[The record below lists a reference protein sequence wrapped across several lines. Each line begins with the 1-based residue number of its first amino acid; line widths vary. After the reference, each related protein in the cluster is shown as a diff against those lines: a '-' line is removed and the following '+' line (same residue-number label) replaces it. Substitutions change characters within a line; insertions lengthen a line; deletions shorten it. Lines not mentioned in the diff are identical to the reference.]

1 MKFRLVK
8 IFSAMCMALFIFG
21 CGDGG
26 TSSTD
31 IPPSDGTPVVPQVNA
46 DKLDLTTD
54 KYLLTTNGLD
64 SATLTIVTRDASN
77 AALANVVV
85 TLTAS
90 AGFLSAS
97 QVTTDSTG
105 QATATFS
112 AGPDKTNQIVNVTAV
127 SGNTSKVLPLTL
139 TGTTLTLNSNKS
151 SLLANV
157 ADTATLTVAARDA
170 NSNPIPNTGITL
182 TSGNGNNLTANGTTA
197 STVTVTTDNN
207 GAASVTMTALNN
219 PGIDTIT
226 ASGNGATKSLA
237 INVTSAQFGFTS
249 PADNSTIAVGATTNL
264 VVTYTDAFGSP
275 ISGQALTLSTT
286 GGYFDNVIGKSTT
299 AATTDA
305 AGTATITY
313 TASGV
318 ASPASITVSAGTES
332 DELTLLVAS
341 INPSRLDLQAS
352 PSVLAPSIGGVNSS
366 STITATV
373 RDAGNQLVSGQ
384 TVVFT
389 IIESPGGGESISPG
403 TAVTGAG
410 GTASVTFTSGSA
422 VSAQDGVK
430 IRAVVQSDP
439 TVFADTT
446 LTIGQVAATI
456 VLGNT
461 NKISRV
467 SVNGLEVG
475 YALPFSVLVVDNNG
489 NPIANAVV
497 NLGVYPLYFYTGLVG
512 DTTGKFMNEDENRNG
527 LLDPLEDGAKE
538 IDFIT
543 GLETG
548 LFWNDG
554 STGNPATI
562 STSKTGNSRLDP
574 GGVVTIPEAITTD
587 DDGLAAFEIK
597 YAKAYGNWVDVEIK
611 ATTPVSGDLSTSKL
625 EVPLSVMENDLPF
638 LNSPFGW

>member
-1 MKFRLVK
+1 MKKMF
-8 IFSAMCMALFIFG
+8 FAMCMALLIFG

-26 TSSTD
+26 STSADS
-31 IPPSDGTPVVPQVNA
+31 PPSDGTPEVPQVDA

-54 KYLLTTNGLD
+54 QYLLTTNGLD

-77 AALANVVV
+77 AALADVVV

-90 AGFLSAS
+90 AGILSTS

-105 QATATFS
+105 QATVTFS

-127 SGNTSKVLPLTL
+127 SGKTSKVLPLTL

-170 NSNPIPNTGITL
+170 NSNPIPNTDITL
-182 TSGNGNNLTANGTTA
+182 TSENGNNLTANGTTA

-226 ASGNGATKSLA
+226 ASGNGAIKSLN

-264 VVTYTDAFGSP
+264 VVTYTDALGSP
-275 ISGQALTLSTT
+275 LNGQALTLSTT
-286 GGYFDNVIGKSTT
+286 GGYFDNVIGKTT
-299 AATTDA
+299 TTSTTDA
-305 AGTATITY
+305 SGTATISY

-318 ASPASITVSAGTES
+318 ASPVDITVSGGAES
-332 DELTLLVAS
+332 DIITLLVAS
-341 INPSRLDLQAS
+341 IDPSRLDLQAS
-352 PSVLAPSIGGVNSS
+352 PSILAASIGGVSSS

-389 IIESPGGGESISPG
+389 IIDGPGGGESISPG

-430 IRAVVQSDP
+430 IRAVVQSTP
-439 TVFADTT
+439 TIYADTT

-456 VLGNT
+456 VLGDT
-461 NKISRV
+461 NKISKV
-467 SVNGLEVG
+467 SVDGLEVG

-497 NLGVYPLYFYTGLVG
+497 NLGVYPLHFYTGLVD
-512 DTTGKFMNEDENRNG
+512 DTTGKYRNEDENRNG

-538 IDFIT
+538 IDYIT

-548 LFWNDG
+548 FYWNDG
-554 STGNPATI
+554 STGNPAVV
-562 STSKTGNSRLDP
+562 STSKIGNNQLDP
-574 GGVVTIPEAITTD
+574 GGVVTIPDSITTD

-597 YAKAYGNWVDVEIK
+597 YAKAYGDWVDVEIK

-625 EVPLSVMENDLPF
+625 VVPLSVMVNDGPY